1 MAQTFD
7 VVIVGAGPTGLAAAL
22 YTARED
28 LSTLVLEKAIPGGLI
43 ATTEHVDNYPG
54 FVEGVGGLE
63 LSQNMQRQ
71 AERFGAQV
79 KTGVNVE
86 SLETTADGLLL
97 RSSEGEFLAKAVLVA
112 TGSSYRNLGVPGE
125 AQLLGRGI
133 HHCATCDG
141 PLYRDKHL
149 VIVGGG
155 STALQEGLFLTKF
168 AGRITMLVRG
178 PQLKGAQVLQHPMTD
193 NPKVEIRYQTT
204 VDSFEETAGRLTAVL
219 ARQGQ
224 NVERIEADGVFEF
237 IGLLPNTD
245 WLKGSLDL
253 DEQGFI
259 KVSADGITSLPGVF
273 AAGDVQAGSAA
284 QVATA
289 VGEGVAAALAIRR
302 YLDPRL
308 HAH

>member
-125 AQLLGRGI
+125 AQLLGCI
-133 HHCATCDG
+133 ATN
-141 PLYRDKHL
+141 
-149 VIVGGG
+149 I
-155 STALQEGLFLTKF
+155 
-168 AGRITMLVRG
+168 
-178 PQLKGAQVLQHPMTD
+178 
-193 NPKVEIRYQTT
+193 
-204 VDSFEETAGRLTAVL
+204 
-219 ARQGQ
+219 
-224 NVERIEADGVFEF
+224 
-237 IGLLPNTD
+237 
-245 WLKGSLDL
+245 
-253 DEQGFI
+253 
-259 KVSADGITSLPGVF
+259 
-273 AAGDVQAGSAA
+273 
-284 QVATA
+284 
-289 VGEGVAAALAIRR
+289 
-302 YLDPRL
+302 
-308 HAH
+308 

>member
-1 MAQTFD
+1 
-7 VVIVGAGPTGLAAAL
+7 
-22 YTARED
+22 
-28 LSTLVLEKAIPGGLI
+28 
-43 ATTEHVDNYPG
+43 
-54 FVEGVGGLE
+54 
-63 LSQNMQRQ
+63 
-71 AERFGAQV
+71 
-79 KTGVNVE
+79 
-86 SLETTADGLLL
+86 
-97 RSSEGEFLAKAVLVA
+97 
-112 TGSSYRNLGVPGE
+112 
-125 AQLLGRGI
+125 
-133 HHCATCDG
+133 
-141 PLYRDKHL
+141 
-149 VIVGGG
+149 
-155 STALQEGLFLTKF
+155 
-168 AGRITMLVRG
+168 
-178 PQLKGAQVLQHPMTD
+178 
-193 NPKVEIRYQTT
+193 
-204 VDSFEETAGRLTAVL
+204 VL